1 MNKSKEDLLTF
12 VMKNKRDISATMIEN
27 EDVVL
32 DWNGDQKTPLA
43 STVKLMVLFHFVKTV
58 SSGDTKLDEKVALS
72 DIERFYIDR
81 TDGGAHTYWLEVNGF
96 SEHATLLDVA
106 KGMMQFS
113 SNACTD
119 YLIDRLG
126 LEKINDQM
134 KQAGLIEHDELMPLT
149 PMILWSAYVSDHEQ
163 DALKQMSGVSHEQ
176 YKSLMSEIFNIMKND
191 PEHKKILEEKTMEKD
206 LLSFHIQSLL
216 TQKMT
221 KSTTNQYA
229 QFMKRLH
236 DELLT
241 TEEKSLF
248 SQIVLGETLKT
259 EKDQYIWY
267 KSGATLFVFTAALYR
282 KTDTSSIS
290 ISLFI
295 NDPKA
300 NNSHWIEEV
309 FNEFMLT
316 AAGDQN
322 FRQRLIQAFTK

>member
-96 SEHATLLDVA
+96 SEHATILDVA

-163 DALKQMSGVSHEQ
+163 GALKQMSGVSHEQ
-176 YKSLMSEIFNIMKND
+176 YKSLMNEIFNIMKND